1 MTNDPF
7 TRPEDVLIAALLE
20 SKQQGAQRFYEFG
33 PFRLDVP
40 DQRLTRAGAHVPL
53 PPKEFDTLLCLVEA
67 RGRLV
72 TQQELLSRVWPGVN
86 VEVGTIAQR
95 ISALRKALGGD
106 EAGHDY
112 IETVPRR
119 GYRLNAEVSTPGAAP
134 LDK

>member
-1 MTNDPF
+1 MTDDFF

-20 SKQQGAQRFYEFG
+20 SKLQGGQRYYEFG
-33 PFRLDVP
+33 PFRIDVA
-40 DQRLTRAGAHVPL
+40 DQRLARDGEAIPL

-72 TQQELLSRVWPGVN
+72 TQQELLSRVWQGIN

-95 ISALRKALGGD
+95 ISALRKALGRD
-106 EAGHDY
+106 EAGQDY

-119 GYRLNAEVSTPGAAP
+119 GYRLNAEVNTPTA
-134 LDK
+134 D

>member
-1 MTNDPF
+1 MTDESF

-20 SKQQGAQRFYEFG
+20 SKQQGAHRFYDFG

-40 DQRLTRAGAHVPL
+40 DQRLTREGTHIPL

-72 TQQELLSRVWPGVN
+72 TQQELLSRVWQGVN

-95 ISALRKALGGD
+95 ISALRKALGHD

-119 GYRLNAEVSTPGAAP
+119 GYRLNADVDTPQA
-134 LDK
+134 